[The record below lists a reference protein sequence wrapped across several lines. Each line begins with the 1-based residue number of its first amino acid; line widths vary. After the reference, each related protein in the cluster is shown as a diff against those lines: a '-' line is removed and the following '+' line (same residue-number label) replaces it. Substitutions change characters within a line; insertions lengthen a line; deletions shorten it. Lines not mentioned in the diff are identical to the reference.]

1 MRILVLGGTRF
12 LGRHLVEVALGR
24 GHAVTIF
31 HRGQTNRG
39 LYPDVEE
46 LLGDRSDDLELL
58 AGRRFDA
65 VVDTSGMVP
74 GVVRA
79 SAELLSDSAHYA
91 FVSTGNVYADFGHG
105 PLREDDALATME
117 GPGEDDPQAYGPL
130 KAACERAVLDVFGE
144 RALVARSGLLV
155 GAHDPS
161 GRFTYWPH
169 RVARGGRVLAPGP
182 PDRQV
187 QFIDA
192 RDTASWLITRAER
205 GVGGIYNVAGRQVTL
220 NQVLRA
226 CVRVSG
232 SNADIVWVD
241 DEFLIAHEVGEFV
254 ELPLWIA
261 HPDWKDFMNADISR
275 ALAEGLTFRP
285 LEDTIRDALE
295 NAETVEGVGLTPER
309 ESLLMKQASISR
321 DSSSCRSMR

>member
-1 MRILVLGGTRF
+1 MKVLVLGGTRF

-24 GHAVTIF
+24 GYAVTIF
-31 HRGQTNRG
+31 HRGRTNLG

-46 LLGDRSDDLELL
+46 LLGDRDGGLELL
-58 AGRRFDA
+58 DGRQFDS

-117 GPGEDDPQAYGPL
+117 GLDEDDPQAYGPL
-130 KAACERAVLDVFGE
+130 KAACERVVLDVFGE

-155 GAHDPS
+155 GAYDPT

-169 RVARGGRVLAPGP
+169 RVARGGRLVAPGP
-182 PDRQV
+182 PDRRV

-192 RDTASWLITRAER
+192 RDTATWLITSAEA
-205 GVGGIYNVAGRQVTL
+205 GVGGVYNVVGQQVTL
-220 NQVLRA
+220 DQVLDA

-261 HPDWKDFMNADISR
+261 HPDWKDFMNGDISR
-275 ALAEGLTFRP
+275 ALAAGLTFRP

-295 NAETVEGVGLTPER
+295 TAETVEGVGLAPER
-309 ESLLMKQASISR
+309 ECVLITAAQHQLG
-321 DSSSCRSMR
+321 

>member
-1 MRILVLGGTRF
+1 MNVLVLGGTRF
-12 LGRHLVEVALGR
+12 LGRHLVEIALGR

-31 HRGQTNRG
+31 HRGQTNLG

-46 LLGDRSDDLELL
+46 LLGDRDGGLKPL

-74 GVVRA
+74 RVVRA
-79 SAELLSDSAHYA
+79 SAELLSDSTHYA

-117 GPGEDDPQAYGPL
+117 GLGEDDPRAYGPL
-130 KAACERAVLDVFGE
+130 KAACERVVLDVFEE
-144 RALVARSGLLV
+144 RGLVARSGLLV
-155 GAHDPS
+155 GAYDPS

-182 PDRQV
+182 PDRLV

-192 RDTASWLITRAER
+192 RDTATWLITSAER
-205 GVGGIYNVAGRQVTL
+205 GVGGVYNVVGPQVTL
-220 NQVLRA
+220 DQVLRA
-226 CVRVSG
+226 CDRVSG
-232 SNADIVWVD
+232 SNAEIVWVD

-261 HPDWKDFMNADISR
+261 HPDWKDFMNEDISR
-275 ALAEGLTFRP
+275 ALAAGLTFRP

-295 NAETVEGVGLTPER
+295 NAETVEGVGLAPER
-309 ESLLMKQASISR
+309 ESLLIAAVQHQPG
-321 DSSSCRSMR
+321 